1 MNSGVHVLGSMAEG
15 VRKFARGPTWLGSPS
30 YPQCN
35 GNPMCQTVLPSTIN
49 FLNRFVT
56 IATPSMEPR
65 AELTLAREPLVMPF
79 SLASSSGISMKKAGC
94 SWLRMFVW
102 CVQ

>member
-1 MNSGVHVLGSMAEG
+1 
-15 VRKFARGPTWLGSPS
+15 
-30 YPQCN
+30 
-35 GNPMCQTVLPSTIN
+35 MCQTRLPST
-49 FLNRFVT
+49 LSWWMRRVT

-65 AELTLAREPLVMPF
+65 AEVTRASEPFLIPF
-79 SLASSSGISMKKAGC
+79 SFASSSGISMKNPGC